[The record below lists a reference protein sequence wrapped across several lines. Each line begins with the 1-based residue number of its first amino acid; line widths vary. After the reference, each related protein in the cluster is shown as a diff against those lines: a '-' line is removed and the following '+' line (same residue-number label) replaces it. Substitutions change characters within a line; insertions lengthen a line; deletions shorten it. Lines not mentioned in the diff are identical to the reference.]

1 MIVSRL
7 ILSIVA
13 LLPLSSAQSC
23 PGTSAGTAAAGA
35 PYWMQSIK
43 HQGVAPYNGDGS
55 YPVFRNVMDYGA
67 KGDGVTDDTAAI
79 K

>member
-1 MIVSRL
+1 MMVSWL
-7 ILSIVA
+7 VLFVA
-13 LLPLSSAQSC
+13 TLLPFSGAQSC
-23 PGTSAGTAAAGA
+23 PGTSAGTAAADA

-43 HQGVAPYNGDGS
+43 HQGVAPYSGDAS